1 MDTLAAMRAFAQVVV
16 AGSFAAA
23 ARQMGVATSSVS
35 RPVGELE
42 YQLGARLFYRTTR
55 KLSLTEAGHIY
66 YDRVAGILTAVD
78 EATLAVAQN
87 DGMPSGILRL
97 TVPTGIGRYIVA
109 SILPNFLTNYPNIRR
124 VLSMTDQMI
133 DIVEAGVDLAIRVG
147 PQRDSS
153 LIARRVGASRR
164 VICGSPAYLNSAGT
178 PLTPSDLER
187 HNCLT
192 FRAHP
197 GSNAW
202 KFNGPDK
209 TIEVRVTGAG
219 RGRWKLFRRG
229 RYSPGIASTSPRSN
243 AVSFFATNAD
253 ALTAAAVAGLGL
265 ILLPDW
271 NMGNELAEGKLI
283 EVLSDWRAVPE
294 ASPIFAVYPPQGQL
308 APKVRA
314 FIDFLVDQVGSL
326 SSDTLQS

>member
-1 MDTLAAMRAFAQVVV
+1 MEIIFFRWYPTILDSSLRWNDSEDGKEPTDSLLMDHYSMKEHI
-16 AGSFAAA
+16 SY
-23 ARQMGVATSSVS
+23 
-35 RPVGELE
+35 LE
-42 YQLGARLFYRTTR
+42 DG
-55 KLSLTEAGHIY
+55 
-66 YDRVAGILTAVD
+66 GI
-78 EATLAVAQN
+78 
-87 DGMPSGILRL
+87 
-97 TVPTGIGRYIVA
+97 
-109 SILPNFLTNYPNIRR
+109 
-124 VLSMTDQMI
+124 
-133 DIVEAGVDLAIRVG
+133 DLAIRVG

-164 VICGSPAYLNSAGT
+164 IVCGSPAYLKSAGT

-209 TIEVRVTGAG
+209 TIEVRVTG
-219 RGRWKLFRRG
+219 R
-229 RYSPGIASTSPRSN
+229 
-243 AVSFFATNAD
+243 FFATNAD

-271 NMGNELAEGKLI
+271 NMGSELAEGKLI

-314 FIDFLVDQVGSL
+314 FIEFLVDQVGSP
-326 SSDTLQS
+326 SFDTLQS